1 MASAK
6 RYLGLGWVLCVVL
19 AVFPLTSLIFG
30 IITRVQRGAWLGA
43 ILNFII
49 FPVFWIVDIYT
60 MCTKKDI
67 TFLA

>member
-6 RYLGLGWVLCVVL
+6 RYLGLDWIVCVIL
-19 AVFPLTSLIFG
+19 AIIPFTSLIFG

-43 ILNFII
+43 ILNFVI

-60 MCTKKDI
+60 MFKKKDI

>member
-6 RYLGLGWVLCVVL
+6 RYLGLGWVVCAVL
-19 AVFPLTSLIFG
+19 AIIPFTSLIFG

-43 ILNFII
+43 ILNFVI

-60 MCTKKDI
+60 MFKKKDI